1 MTLFALSET
10 GQIVLGAVTAFFSLL
25 STIAAGVIGV
35 YMARLSHE
43 MNSMK
48 DALVKASNIA
58 GHAEGVEAERN
69 RPPSA
74 ATAQGVTMKV
84 DADTVKVDAQSV
96 QVGEPVKLT
105 QPDNG
110 GKDRPKPPPRAEPQ

>member
-1 MTLFALSET
+1 MTMFAMSET
-10 GQIVLGAVTAFFSLL
+10 NQIIVTAISAFF
-25 STIAAGVIGV
+25 TFMTAVATGVIGV

-69 RPPSA
+69 RPQTPA
-74 ATAQGVTMKV
+74 AAQGVTIEKV
-84 DADTVKVDAQSV
+84 DVQTM
-96 QVGEPVKLT
+96 QVGEP
-105 QPDNG
+105 PNG
-110 GKDRPKPPPRAEPQ
+110 GKDRPTPPKRQDPQ